1 MESKGISVFGIMW
14 AKKLGHSFVMSD
26 DPILKTISIEK
37 PSYYKCGKC
46 FIFYFIYLEWKYINK
61 MSISK
66 THLKGSFV
74 N

>member
-37 PSYYKCGKC
+37 PSYYKCGKW
-46 FIFYFIYLEWKYINK
+46 FIFYFIYLEWKCK
-61 MSISK
+61 TKCPSLKLISREV
-66 THLKGSFV
+66 L
-74 N
+74 